1 MCVAFFRMNVVIALR
16 EKPTCVSTEAAPS
29 SASIHPPACER
40 MPETMGTVDSK
51 VGQHP
56 LVYAFPTLPGKSIHN
71 DTVVNIPT
79 SSSSYPSCGAIRR
92 QHLANIAAGSRWVL
106 KRLLS
111 LTAAAKLFTLGCQF
125 LHPVPKWARNAV
137 PQGSPVP
144 LVTALKTIHTR
155 WVCQFPC
162 HLILRDQWVID
173 CWGMSSKV
181 EWLIPTEGEG
191 VFARF
196 SPFVTNCT
204 SGPADH
210 VPNGSNI
217 SRGLIDALS
226 NLFMPYW
233 HRGNSTRGLDERK
246 NETKVCLGKK
256 KSNAALIESMLDL

>member
-1 MCVAFFRMNVVIALR
+1 MCCIFPHECGDCFTWKADMCVNRSCAVLR
-16 EKPTCVSTEAAPS
+16 IHS
-29 SASIHPPACER
+29 SAGMRAHAWDNGDCGFQSRPA
-40 MPETMGTVDSK
+40 S
-51 VGQHP
+51 
-56 LVYAFPTLPGKSIHN
+56 PGVRIPNTPGEKSIHN

-79 SSSSYPSCGAIRR
+79 SSSYPSCGAIRR
-92 QHLANIAAGSRWVL
+92 QHLASIAAGSRWVL

-111 LTAAAKLFTLGCQF
+111 LTAAAKLFTLGCQL

-173 CWGMSSKV
+173 CCGMSSKV

-233 HRGNSTRGLDERK
+233 HRGNSTRGLDGRK

-256 KSNAALIESMLDL
+256 K